1 MQSNIQQQ
9 AVAYPRLSFFF
20 AKIFSEKYKKLAK
33 GVPNGTPQPHI
44 PYDNIYMQNVKSG
57 VVYVK
62 EKGYE
67 MKRVVLAI
75 RNRLVLEAVTNALKR
90 AGFFVEK
97 SSSQEPERI
106 LTLTNALAVTT
117 LVMDV
122 TRSGD
127 GTFDMRMNTARE
139 AKRRNPEI
147 KIALL
152 CDNVSD
158 ESSAYKVKCAKED
171 GSIDAFFY
179 ESVPSDYL
187 ADAIDAL

>member
-9 AVAYPRLSFFF
+9 AVAYPRLSFF
-20 AKIFSEKYKKLAK
+20 AKIFSKKHKKFAK
-33 GVPNGTPQPHI
+33 GVPNGIPQPHTT
-44 PYDNIYMQNVKSG
+44 YDKIYMQNEKSG
-57 VVYVK
+57 VLYAK

-67 MKRVVLAI
+67 MKRAVLAI
-75 RNRLVLEAVTNALKR
+75 RNRLVLEAVTNALKCT
-90 AGFFVEK
+90 GFFVEK
-97 SSSQEPERI
+97 SSSQETERI
-106 LTLTNALAVTT
+106 LTLTNALAATT
-117 LVMDV
+117 LIMDV

-127 GTFDMRMNTARE
+127 GTFDMRMDTARE
-139 AKRRNPEI
+139 VRRQNPEI

>member
-1 MQSNIQQQ
+1 M
-9 AVAYPRLSFFF
+9 
-20 AKIFSEKYKKLAK
+20 
-33 GVPNGTPQPHI
+33 PNGTPQPHTT
-44 PYDNIYMQNVKSG
+44 YDKIYMQNVKSG
-57 VVYVK
+57 VVYAK
-62 EKGYE
+62 KKGYE

-75 RNRLVLEAVTNALKR
+75 RNRLVLEAVTKALKR

-97 SSSQEPERI
+97 SSSQETERI
-106 LTLTNALAVTT
+106 LTQTNALAATT

-127 GTFDMRMNTARE
+127 GTFDMRMDTAHEVRSQ
-139 AKRRNPEI
+139 NPKI